1 MLGDH
6 GVTVSAASE
15 AGSSN
20 FLVPNGTFF
29 VELIIFLIVLG
40 VIRVFVVPTVMR
52 VLRERDAMVRKT
64 IEDDKNSADVFV
76 AARANYEAAIGKAR
90 TEASGIR
97 DETHAEGRR
106 NLEQMRA
113 RASDEAAQALQQAS
127 EELKQQADAI
137 AADLRASVERMSG
150 TLARRILGVDRASS
164 GRSAATGGQG
174 GAKKTAPST
183 ASGR

>member
-1 MLGDH
+1 MGDYS
-6 GVTVSAASE
+6 VTVLATGE
-15 AGSSN
+15 GGTSN

-29 VELIIFLIVLG
+29 FVLIIFLIVLG
-40 VIRVFVVPTVMR
+40 VIRVFVVPPVMR
-52 VLRERDAMVRKT
+52 VLGERDAMVRKT
-64 IEDDKNSADVFV
+64 IEDDKHSADEF
-76 AARANYEAAIGKAR
+76 AAAHADCEAAMSKAR

-127 EELKQQADAI
+127 EQLKQQADAI
-137 AADLRASVERMSG
+137 AANLRASVQRLSK
-150 TLARRILGVDRASS
+150 TLASRILGVDRASS
-164 GRSAATGGQG
+164 GSSAATRGQG
-174 GAKKTAPST
+174 GAKKTAAST